1 MALRRPGPYV
11 GLSVNYADDEKIM
24 AAGED
29 AELLYI
35 RMMAYAGRTPTT
47 EGWISDRVLRSRLG
61 VLPREATDEHGNVY
75 GTVPGTDAGSRAE
88 VLQDSGLIER
98 DGDGWRI
105 VSWLRWNRSAA
116 EMGKERDDDRKRK
129 SALTRANPETSTEH
143 ATETP
148 TEPAPE
154 SERKDQDQDQDHSA
168 STRNAADAAAFEEFW
183 DTYGKKTGRKKS
195 EAKWKLA
202 LRKPGVTS
210 ELLITAARSY
220 IKSQVADGNHPKY
233 TKDPATWLNGE
244 HWNDEAAPATR
255 RPGGV
260 AQLRPRGQVMSDF
273 TEDEWAALP
282 IEERAAIAD
291 RTTMGHLT

>member
-1 MALRRPGPYV
+1 MTDKRAYFHTDVGYFDNPKLADLVEDQPRAVILHLRAIAYCAQHLTDGIFPMRLVMRLACGSQCDLDALVQCGLVRVVDDVNAEVHDYLKHQRSAESV
-11 GLSVNYADDEKIM
+11 GKAK
-24 AAGED
+24 AAGQRAAAARWSRNSD
-29 AELLYI
+29 ADGN
-35 RMMAYAGRTPTT
+35 A
-47 EGWISDRVLRSRLG
+47 DRIADG
-61 VLPREATDEHGNVY
+61 NAEPNAKRERE
-75 GTVPGTDAGSRAE
+75 
-88 VLQDSGLIER
+88 
-98 DGDGWRI
+98 
-105 VSWLRWNRSAA
+105 
-116 EMGKERDDDRKRK
+116 KER
-129 SALTRANPETSTEH
+129 ETT
-143 ATETP
+143 TP
-148 TEPAPE
+148 
-154 SERKDQDQDQDHSA
+154 
-168 STRNAADAAAFEEFW
+168 NAADAAAFEEFW
-183 DTYGKKTGRKKS
+183 DTYSKKTGRKKS